1 MAEPASTTATPTDQ
15 QANSPAR
22 QLLAALTRA
31 SQDME
36 RSVNDACEH
45 VGKLNNEL
53 ERYVSGQL
61 ESADEQIELIV
72 RTKLEKVSSEKEAV
86 LAQLMELR
94 QEELQVLQQT
104 GKKLRDALSE
114 KLNELVNKFSSEID
128 DNLKKFQA
136 DLESTEKSIADGVEK
151 SRKEFRDR
159 MPGQLES
166 IREEVGKEK
175 TGLADLHK
183 QYDEQLSQG
192 SLVSLEELVEHC
204 AELKAKLQKG
214 GEDYLGAVDENV
226 NALTAEQTERLNK
239 RIEAFSSMQKNVKE
253 RIDALSEA
261 DLNYV
266 KELPDAFKASAKEM
280 ADLHIG
286 LHATTVR
293 NLSLQY
299 RTEIL
304 SAAQQAEDQLQIV
317 KADLQGLLRSYQN
330 QYSEQFE
337 SLFAKF
343 EKSATDLSQ
352 EEVIAP
358 DQSRDSEI
366 MNKLKEQFTTLK
378 KSLGEESKSGVSE
391 IETHMEKSYEKFR
404 VLLDAARKEA
414 TEKVEK
420 SFHDYQGEFSKLQ
433 HSNDEQVTELSKK
446 LEELEQ
452 SVAEAREL
460 ISALDEASLDF

>member
-1 MAEPASTTATPTDQ
+1 MAEPASTTVSAPDQ

-45 VGKLNNEL
+45 VARLNNEL

-61 ESADEQIELIV
+61 ESADEQIDQIV

-104 GKKLRDALSE
+104 GKKLRDALTE
-114 KLNELVNKFSSEID
+114 KLNELVGKFSNEID
-128 DNLKKFQA
+128 TNLKKFQDSLA
-136 DLESTEKSIADGVEK
+136 DTEKSIGEGVEK
-151 SRKEFRDR
+151 SRKDFRDK

-166 IREEVGKEK
+166 IREEVGAEK
-175 TGLADLHK
+175 TALSELHK
-183 QYDEQLSQG
+183 KYDEQLSQE

-204 AELKAKLQKG
+204 AELKAKLQKE
-214 GEDYLGAVDENV
+214 GEDYLGDVSKSV
-226 NALTAEQTERLNK
+226 TALTEEQTERLNK
-239 RIEAFSSMQKNVKE
+239 RIESFSSMQKNVKE

-261 DLNYV
+261 DINYV
-266 KELPDAFKASAKEM
+266 KELPDGFRASAKEM

-317 KADLQGLLRSYQN
+317 KADLQGLLRGYQN
-330 QYSEQFE
+330 QYTEQFE

-343 EKSATDLSQ
+343 EKNAAELAQ
-352 EEVIAP
+352 GEVVAP
-358 DQSRDSEI
+358 DQSRDTEI
-366 MNKLKEQFTTLK
+366 GNKLKEQFTNMK
-378 KSLGEESKSGVSE
+378 KSLGEDSKNGVSD
-391 IETHMEKSYEKFR
+391 IESHMEKSYEKFR
-404 VLLDAARKEA
+404 VLLDAAKKEA
-414 TEKVEK
+414 CEKVEK

-433 HSNDEQVTELSKK
+433 HANDEQLTELSKK

>member
-1 MAEPASTTATPTDQ
+1 MAEPASAATASTDQ

-22 QLLAALTRA
+22 QLLAALTKA

-36 RSVNDACEH
+36 RSVNEACEH

-61 ESADEQIELIV
+61 ESADEHIDQIV
-72 RTKLEKVSSEKEAV
+72 RTKLEKVSSDKESV

-104 GKKLRDALSE
+104 GKNLRDALTE
-114 KLNELVNKFSSEID
+114 KLNELVNKMSAEIEE
-128 DNLKKFQA
+128 NLKKFQGSL
-136 DLESTEKSIADGVEK
+136 DETEKSLSEGIER
-151 SRKEFRDR
+151 SRKDFRDK

-175 TGLADLHK
+175 KGLAELHEK
-183 QYDEQLSQG
+183 YDEQLSQE

-204 AELKAKLQKG
+204 AELKSKLQKEG
-214 GEDYLGAVDENV
+214 KDYLGAVDHSV
-226 NALTAEQTERLNK
+226 NELTGEQTGRLNQ
-239 RIEAFSSMQKNVKE
+239 RIESFSSMQKNVKE
-253 RIDALSEA
+253 RIDALSES
-261 DLNYV
+261 DINYV
-266 KELPDAFKASAKEM
+266 KELPDSFRATVEEM
-280 ADLHIG
+280 AELHIG

-317 KADLQGLLRSYQN
+317 KADLQSLLRNYQSH
-330 QYSEQFE
+330 YTEQFE
-337 SLFAKF
+337 SLFSKF
-343 EKSATDLSQ
+343 EKTATELSH
-352 EEVIAP
+352 EEVVAP
-358 DQSRDSEI
+358 DQNRDAETI
-366 MNKLKEQFTTLK
+366 NKLKEQFTSFK
-378 KSLGEESKSGVSE
+378 KTMSDESKNGVTE

-404 VLLDAARKEA
+404 ALLDSAKKDACE
-414 TEKVEK
+414 TVES
-420 SFHDYQGEFSKLQ
+420 SFHEYQGEFSKLQ
-433 HSNDEQVTELSKK
+433 HANDEQFTEMVKK